1 MFSRTQSGM
10 FQFIPKILEKN
21 QNFLMCSN
29 FYLAKAKRYYL
40 IQKLKNKTKTF
51 LSSSQIFITKTERFE
66 VSKKNLKT

>member
-1 MFSRTQSGM
+1 
-10 FQFIPKILEKN
+10 
-21 QNFLMCSN
+21 MCSN